1 MQREGWQ
8 RVADNMQKYLEFVK
22 DFNDNVYTNAELIAE
37 RKKHASAIASAVSA
51 DPANV
56 GRPDALL

>member
-1 MQREGWQ
+1 MQRGGWQ

-37 RKKHASAIASAVSA
+37 REKHASAIA
-51 DPANV
+51 
-56 GRPDALL
+56 